1 METRPPVGTHTTTP
15 PGATSAVGGGLAHIH
30 QPTRRLLNTTP
41 CCARAASCIPCL
53 LRCNA
58 LLQQQI
64 TIAATLLSITPHNT
78 PASCAGAFAEQTPLL
93 PPTIRRAAL
102 SDAPART
109 AFLFALLNAHH
120 VAQHVVKIA
129 AQRHLRGDHLP
140 RRDFRARFRA
150 RTPRATP
157 RHLCLLRPARQ
168 QTARNISGSLLIIQH
183 HLPSCSATA
192 CGTSEWTIFPGTTS
206 ARDFKYECN
215 VSRRAPL
222 ASYDLHASR
231 PSTTSAACSV
241 AHLVI
246 HNILHR
252 VRHLPGG
259 LESPGC
265 LRRPGPLGRPCRGG
279 STRKHPKLTASQASE
294 PPTSAL
300 CHDNPTPLPC
310 VTSSRVHRLLL
321 LCV

>member
-206 ARDFKYECN
+206 ARDFKYECH

-222 ASYDLHASR
+222 ASYDLRASR
-231 PSTTSAACSV
+231 PSTTSTACSSRYPQ
-241 AHLVI
+241 H
-246 HNILHR
+246 
-252 VRHLPGG
+252 P
-259 LESPGC
+259 SPC
-265 LRRPGPLGRPCRGG
+265 SASARRAREPRRG
-279 STRKHPKLTASQASE
+279 
-294 PPTSAL
+294 PTSARRVQAVARVG
-300 CHDNPTPLPC
+300 HTKTPETHGL
-310 VTSSRVHRLLL
+310 SG
-321 LCV
+321 

>member
-140 RRDFRARFRA
+140 RRGFRARFRA

-168 QTARNISGSLLIIQH
+168 QTAHNISGLLLIIH
-183 HLPSCSATA
+183 NISHRVRRLPAAPPSGPSSSARLPRAISRASATSSA
-192 CGTSEWTIFPGTTS
+192 ERPLPPTT
-206 ARDFKYECN
+206 C
-215 VSRRAPL
+215 APADHL
-222 ASYDLHASR
+222 QHQRL
-231 PSTTSAACSV
+231 

-246 HNILHR
+246 LHILHR
-252 VRHLPGG
+252 VRH
-259 LESPGC
+259 
-265 LRRPGPLGRPCRGG
+265 RPGRLKSPTEAPPRRGACRRLHASGPPNIYGLRPAIYR
-279 STRKHPKLTASQASE
+279 PW
-294 PPTSAL
+294 PSAI
-300 CHDNPTPLPC
+300 
-310 VTSSRVHRLLL
+310 V
-321 LCV
+321 

>member
-1 METRPPVGTHTTTP
+1 MHFITAIYHFLLFRTMETRPPVGTHTTTP

-206 ARDFKYECN
+206 ARDFKYECH

-222 ASYDLHASR
+222 ASYDLRASR
-231 PSTTSAACSV
+231 PSTTSTACSPRYPQHPSPCS
-241 AHLVI
+241 ASARRAREP
-246 HNILHR
+246 R
-252 VRHLPGG
+252 VPPPPWPSRPSLPGRFDTKTPETHG
-259 LESPGC
+259 LSG
-265 LRRPGPLGRPCRGG
+265 
-279 STRKHPKLTASQASE
+279 
-294 PPTSAL
+294 
-300 CHDNPTPLPC
+300 
-310 VTSSRVHRLLL
+310 
-321 LCV
+321 